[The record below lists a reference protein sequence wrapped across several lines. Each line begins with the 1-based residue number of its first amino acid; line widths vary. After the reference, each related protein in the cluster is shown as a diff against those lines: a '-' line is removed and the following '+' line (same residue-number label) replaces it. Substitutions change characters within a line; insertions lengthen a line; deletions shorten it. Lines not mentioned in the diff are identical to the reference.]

1 MIEADPNQYATQQ
14 PAIQKSS
21 TDAIKVYSGDIES
34 KSQQIM
40 FKKEPSGNQGRIISI
55 ENDLSGLNEA
65 QKQRRLMQIEE
76 DRRNYYETDLK
87 QF

>member
-1 MIEADPNQYATQQ
+1 
-14 PAIQKSS
+14 
-21 TDAIKVYSGDIES
+21 
-34 KSQQIM
+34 M